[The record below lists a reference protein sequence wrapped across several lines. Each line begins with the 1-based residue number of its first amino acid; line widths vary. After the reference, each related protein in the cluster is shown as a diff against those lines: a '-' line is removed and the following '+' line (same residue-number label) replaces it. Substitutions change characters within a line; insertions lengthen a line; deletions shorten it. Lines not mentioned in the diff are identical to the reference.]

1 MPRWSLRV
9 GFPAPVGAL
18 FVALPPRGGRSAAA
32 EARGLFSLH
41 GRSMSLILVIFP
53 LFALVELWEY
63 RARQRDQAALKRAQ
77 QAHLERI
84 ARLARRTCEPWC

>member
-1 MPRWSLRV
+1 
-9 GFPAPVGAL
+9 
-18 FVALPPRGGRSAAA
+18 
-32 EARGLFSLH
+32 
-41 GRSMSLILVIFP
+41 MSLILVIFP